1 MDQSARTATV
11 EVVVGEA
18 DGVIPD
24 GTSVSVYA
32 DVPAVRG
39 LDRDLL
45 KALRRAARAA
55 ALHGIGLRINGG
67 WRSPARQLRLLENAI
82 ERLGSREEAA
92 RWVATPE
99 TSAHVAGQA
108 VDVGPVAAAAWL
120 AEHGTRYGL
129 CRVYRNEPWH
139 FELRPE
145 AARYGNPPLYA
156 NPSEDPRHRRGER
169 HTAADTSA
177 IAADA

>member
-1 MDQSARTATV
+1 MDQSVRTATV
-11 EVVVGEA
+11 EAVLGEA

-32 DVPAVRG
+32 DVPAVNG
-39 LDRDLL
+39 LDPALL

-82 ERLGSREEAA
+82 ERLGSEEAA

-108 VDVGPVAAAAWL
+108 VDVGPVQAAAWL
-120 AEHGTRYGL
+120 SEHGARYGL

-139 FELRPE
+139 FELCPE

-156 NPSEDPRHRRGER
+156 NPSEDPRHRTV
-169 HTAADTSA
+169 HTSP
-177 IAADA
+177 IATGP